1 MCPSPSISASLI
13 ISSTSS
19 SVSFSPRFVITCL
32 SSAAEISPFP
42 SLSNTLNASISYSS
56 VSVSFIF
63 LNLNSLRTWPSMT
76 KTRGNRWSHCHQHPL
91 HWSCPVVMLRWGF
104 DPMISSQFPV
114 PESPTNYL
122 CGDRPISV
130 FIKQSEG
137 LFELSDLFF
146 VKLVCH
152 FAFEIK

>member
-104 DPMISSQFPV
+104 DPMISSQFLIPALLKYI
-114 PESPTNYL
+114 YL
-122 CGDRPISV
+122 SSNWPIS
-130 FIKQSEG
+130 ILIEQSKSFFEFSN
-137 LFELSDLFF
+137 LFSS
-146 VKLVCH
+146 KKISH
-152 FAFEIK
+152 